1 MKYLIIA
8 LLAYIA
14 VLGIGFVIDVS
25 GIPAEYKFILVIL
38 VSTPFVVLVYK
49 LSERMS
55 KLENAVFAVFLVAP
69 LAISWTLR
77 DIHKGYFSLY
87 TILVLVALVGGV
99 LQVVYLLLRRR
110 QEMAIHE

>member
-8 LLAYIA
+8 LLAYVA

-25 GIPAEYKFILVIL
+25 GIPVEYKFILVIL
-38 VSTPFVVLVYK
+38 VSIPFAVLVYK
-49 LSERMS
+49 LSKRMS
-55 KLENAVFAVFLVAP
+55 ELENAVFVVFLVAP

-99 LQVVYLLLRRR
+99 ARIVYLLIRRR
-110 QEMAIHE
+110 REMTIHD